1 MLLDIHRDSLIIP
14 SSGTTEQLLLGWIDW
29 FFGSTNSKK
38 LFSMVP
44 TTQSSSM
51 LMEKQC
57 LHIIQQL
64 YNLHTLLIMDL
75 WPPTIHAI
83 ARSHG
88 AFDLTIVP
96 N

>member
-1 MLLDIHRDSLIIP
+1 
-14 SSGTTEQLLLGWIDW
+14 
-29 FFGSTNSKK
+29 
-38 LFSMVP
+38 MVP